1 VTPSKNEY
9 IDIKTNMSTRQ
20 AAIVLNTNHKTIG
33 NYKITTM
40 TTSRSMSTWARP
52 QMDQVRKNFES
63 ILQRGLHTAPTVK
76 NNSPAKKDNF
86 NNKLVP
92 FVKHFPASTR
102 EWANSVY
109 MYNTKKTILLP
120 AIDKIVIK
128 LIKSYFNAYFL
139 SSRAATSPPLRGE
152 TKISKLS
159 RIHVSKLELK
169 HTSFSVVITVFVYC
183 DELKNLESL
192 YKKLRGGTKD
202 SFVGLLAKNYNK
214 KVQLRVVRLR
224 SPELNASVLAQHLA
238 TELNQRTS
246 SPLRLL
252 RIALKTVRIPI
263 VDLKLYYLKRTSLL
277 RKKYSELY
285 NSISTLSVGDLKK
298 INKTLVRNDIIA
310 NTRYKAITGVK
321 IQIAG
326 RLTRRATAAKGI
338 VKTGQ
343 TGGLRNIDSSVLG
356 LPVGLLRGHQKP
368 NVQKSYYNSTT
379 KNGAFNVRV

>member
-1 VTPSKNEY
+1 MHARATKVTPSKNEY

-40 TTSRSMSTWARP
+40 TTSRSMSTLYA
-52 QMDQVRKNFES
+52 QKISKIQLKN
-63 ILQRGLHTAPTVK
+63 LV
-76 NNSPAKKDNF
+76 PAASVSDAADNK
-86 NNKLVP
+86 KLVAI
-92 FVKHFPASTR
+92 KRHFPASTS
-102 EWANSVY
+102 EWNNSVY
-109 MYNTKKTILLP
+109 AYNSKRTILLS